1 MKLTKQLRSEIQ
13 DVYDAFMGSLFN
25 IDIEIYSLLLDDNYR
40 LIGTTDKEVF
50 FNKKDAIRFLKET
63 ADQLGGNIERRK
75 SKIKIEVIDNLVLI
89 TEQFHAYVL
98 IENDWTF
105 YGKVRVSTWMQQ
117 QPRGWKLV
125 QQHFSLPD
133 TKAEEGQTIGLEKIS
148 KENIE
153 LKEAIKRRTIELEHK
168 NRELEIETALEKVRA
183 RTMAMHRSE
192 ELSETAA
199 VLFQEFKKLGEEDL
213 LQITFGIY
221 HEAEGIME
229 FHVTSWA
236 GGGAQ
241 VNRTFN
247 LSIEEPNVLK
257 PAFTARKKKKK
268 THVVDLTGK
277 KLEGWLK
284 YRNANVGVTVRSE
297 DTHGRRV
304 VSIAFFSKG
313 HVSISSPEPKS
324 PETIQLLERFAGV
337 FDLTYTRFLDLKNAE
352 AQTRE
357 SQIEL
362 GMERV
367 RARAMAMTNSMSE
380 TTNMWLLR
388 NQLRPELCRS
398 SD

>member
-25 IDIEIYSLLLDDNYR
+25 VDIEIYSLLLDDNYR

-153 LKEAIKRRTIELEHK
+153 LKEAIKRRTIEL
-168 NRELEIETALEKVRA
+168 
-183 RTMAMHRSE
+183 
-192 ELSETAA
+192 
-199 VLFQEFKKLGEEDL
+199 
-213 LQITFGIY
+213 
-221 HEAEGIME
+221 
-229 FHVTSWA
+229 
-236 GGGAQ
+236 
-241 VNRTFN
+241 
-247 LSIEEPNVLK
+247 K
-257 PAFTARKKKKK
+257 P
-268 THVVDLTGK
+268 L
-277 KLEGWLK
+277 
-284 YRNANVGVTVRSE
+284 
-297 DTHGRRV
+297 
-304 VSIAFFSKG
+304 
-313 HVSISSPEPKS
+313 
-324 PETIQLLERFAGV
+324 
-337 FDLTYTRFLDLKNAE
+337 
-352 AQTRE
+352 
-357 SQIEL
+357 
-362 GMERV
+362 
-367 RARAMAMTNSMSE
+367 
-380 TTNMWLLR
+380 
-388 NQLRPELCRS
+388 
-398 SD
+398 